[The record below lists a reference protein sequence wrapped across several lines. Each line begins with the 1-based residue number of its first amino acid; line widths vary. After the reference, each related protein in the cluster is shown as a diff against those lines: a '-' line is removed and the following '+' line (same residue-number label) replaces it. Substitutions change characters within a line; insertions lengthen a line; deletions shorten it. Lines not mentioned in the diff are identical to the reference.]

1 MPDIEEVLADAQ
13 REIKAIGD
21 NVKSLKE
28 TTDKSLAD
36 VRKLV
41 DDTPKSLAG
50 SDQFKKDVEALV
62 AGVVEKHDAIA
73 TKVKQLTDGALKG
86 AADRMDEIEKKL
98 NRGKLGAGWGDTD
111 EGTKAAK
118 AFARDAKAI
127 RHELKADFDPDK
139 VDIEEVK
146 AYCSAFPVYLRKDD
160 KGLRGA
166 EVKAISV
173 GSDPDG
179 GYMVTPAV
187 GQIITGVQFETS
199 PMRAVD
205 AARHRRQGDAAE
217 GRRGPFH
224 LAAEPAARQAVEPA
238 RPRGAPGGGHECSC
252 GCGTACC
259 LRQLQDGLH
268 HRRPGRHLD
277 PA

>member
-1 MPDIEEVLADAQ
+1 MLVRFATNYHGSWANRDVIPSCQGDKPARRPEHSISPDPRDEDDEDQTARIHCGLIHNRPSQETKMPDIEDVLADAQ

-41 DDTPKSLAG
+41 EDAPKSLAG

-139 VDIEEVK
+139 ADLEEVLLQ
-146 AYCSAFPVYLRKDD
+146 CVP
-160 KGLRGA
+160 GL
-166 EVKAISV
+166 
-173 GSDPDG
+173 
-179 GYMVTPAV
+179 PA
-187 GQIITGVQFETS
+187 
-199 PMRAVD
+199 
-205 AARHRRQGDAAE
+205 QG
-217 GRRGPFH
+217 
-224 LAAEPAARQAVEPA
+224 
-238 RPRGAPGGGHECSC
+238 
-252 GCGTACC
+252 
-259 LRQLQDGLH
+259 
-268 HRRPGRHLD
+268 
-277 PA
+277 